1 MGRGIRISFGEVA
14 VEGQLYE
21 SPTATLIWEAL
32 PIEGEG
38 HLWGEEIYFTI
49 PVHAPLD
56 DTAREVV
63 ERRDLGY
70 WPQGGA
76 FCIFFGPTPASRS
89 DEIRAAS
96 AVNVVGKITGDPE
109 AFRKATDGIIMR
121 LGRLKR

>member
-14 VEGQLYE
+14 VDGELYE

-49 PVHAPLD
+49 PVQAPLD

-63 ERRDLGY
+63 ERGDLGY
-70 WPQGGA
+70 WPQGRA
-76 FCIFFGPTPASRS
+76 LCIFYGPTPVSRS
-89 DEIRAAS
+89 GEIRAAS
-96 AVNVVGKITGDPE
+96 AVNVVGTIKGDPQ
-109 AFRKATDGIIMR
+109 AFKKATEGIIIR
-121 LGRLKR
+121 VER